1 MSKSLAHH
9 LSISFDVLLLM
20 LLLLLFSSLLLCSFA
35 LASGK
40 HDDVFP
46 PSRAP
51 ELTFEQLFSHC
62 VWVLSEQDFGITAK
76 RWSDIIVFV

>member
-20 LLLLLFSSLLLCSFA
+20 LFLLFGSLLLCSFA

-40 HDDVFP
+40 HDDVFS
-46 PSRAP
+46 PSRALG
-51 ELTFEQLFSHC
+51 LTFEQLFSHC

-76 RWSDIIVFV
+76 RWGDIIGFV